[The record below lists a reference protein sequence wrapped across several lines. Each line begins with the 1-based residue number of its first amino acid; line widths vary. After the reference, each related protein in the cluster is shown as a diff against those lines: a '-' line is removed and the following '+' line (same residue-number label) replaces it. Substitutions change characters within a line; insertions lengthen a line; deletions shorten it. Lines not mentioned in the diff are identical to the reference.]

1 MAGSRVTQIEDYEPL
16 VGRDNVE
23 RIRAKAPP
31 VQRSAAGEVQF
42 DLSWRRHSRDAIVH
56 NLAHE

>member
-1 MAGSRVTQIEDYEPL
+1 MAGYRVTQIEDYEPL

-31 VQRSAAGEVQF
+31 VQRSAGGEVQF
-42 DLSWRRHSRDAIVH
+42 DLSWRRRGRDAFVD
-56 NLAHE
+56 NLADE